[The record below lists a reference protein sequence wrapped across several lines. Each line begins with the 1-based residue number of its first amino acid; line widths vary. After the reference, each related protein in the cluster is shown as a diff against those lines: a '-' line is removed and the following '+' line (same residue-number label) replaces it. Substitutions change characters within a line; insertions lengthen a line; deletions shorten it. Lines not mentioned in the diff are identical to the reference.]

1 MTINVKAYANADDIL
16 IAWQPDTWSNDW
28 VGFQLERRNNI
39 TQQTTVLS
47 NRIPPKPGE
56 KPVADAGISSTQSP
70 FRRCIWTDH
79 SVIDTEN
86 VSYRVT
92 AMKNGANGTF
102 TPDPASVS
110 AWTAPTVA
118 SGDTG
123 GGLSAYFNR
132 GTLMS
137 QIVSRFVHGD
147 TSDASLRN
155 FVNGLSD
162 PANQARR
169 YLSGDALHEILAF
182 LHDAD
187 LRGSQVHAAIYEMND
202 EELVG
207 ALKPFGSRG
216 NVLLGNGS
224 ATKPNIA
231 GELSGAGLTV
241 KHRDLSNAGRSSPSV
256 HNKFVVESDAHGNAI
271 RVLTGSTNWTTTGL
285 CTQLNNVLIIENA
298 AIAKRYLDQWGKL
311 VAAGNAMPPALKAS
325 NSTPTSDSNISVYFA
340 ATNGEAEFK
349 PVLDLIKNA
358 KDGALFLMFMPG
370 QSPLL
375 SALLDRAQQNDVY
388 VRGVVSTMMA
398 SKNGDIVSVGGQV
411 VKSGAP
417 AQSFHDDVQ
426 LPHGVN
432 ATNEPSWADVEFSVS
447 QIRSAGMIAIVH
459 SKTIVIDPFSDNCAV
474 ITGSH
479 NFSVAASEKNDENLV
494 IIRGNKKL
502 AQAYALHING
512 VYDHYSWRGYLG
524 SGGNADQI
532 YSLDGWKPGGGKEQ
546 ELDFWMEEPVP
557 PRPTRAG
564 GGGGGGMV
572 QQAGSAGGAA
582 KKAAKKAPKKVAAA
596 KRTAKASVK
605 KSAKK
610 SSKKSAK
617 KSAKKSV
624 KKSAKKAKAKKPA
637 KAKTAK
643 KAKARKAKARKSKR

>member
-39 TQQTTVLS
+39 TQQTIVLS

-79 SVIDTEN
+79 SVVDTDN

-92 AMKNGANGTF
+92 AMKSGANGTF
-102 TPDPASVS
+102 TPDAASVS
-110 AWTAPTVA
+110 AWTTPAVA
-118 SGDTG
+118 SGDAG

-137 QIVSRFVHGD
+137 QIVSRFVKGD
-147 TSDASLRN
+147 TSDDSLRN
-155 FVNGLSD
+155 FVKGLSD

-298 AIAKRYLDQWGKL
+298 VIAKRYLDQWGRL

-325 NSTPTSDSNISVYFA
+325 NSTPTSDANISVYFA

-375 SALLDRAQQNDVY
+375 SALLDRAQQNDIY
-388 VRGVVSTMMA
+388 VRGVVSTMMP
-398 SKNGDIVSVGGQV
+398 SKNGNIVSVGGQV

-417 AQSFHDDVQ
+417 QQSFHDDVQ

-432 ATNEPSWADVEFSVS
+432 ATNEPSWADVEFSVQ
-447 QIRSAGMIAIVH
+447 QIRNAGMIAIVH
-459 SKTIVIDPFSDNCAV
+459 SKTIVVDPFSDNCAV

-494 IIRGNKKL
+494 IIRGNKQL

-524 SGGNADQI
+524 SGGNPDQI

-557 PRPTRAG
+557 PRPTRSG
-564 GGGGGGMV
+564 GGGAAR
-572 QQAGSAGGAA
+572 QPAAAGGASKKKSPNKAPKKAA
-582 KKAAKKAPKKVAAA
+582 KKAAKK
-596 KRTAKASVK
+596 
-605 KSAKK
+605 SAKTA
-610 SSKKSAK
+610 AK
-617 KSAKKSV
+617 KSAKKV
-624 KKSAKKAKAKKPA
+624 KAKKPA
-637 KAKTAK
+637 KAAKAKAKKTK
-643 KAKARKAKARKSKR
+643 KAKAKK

>member
-1 MTINVKAYANADDIL
+1 MTINVKAYANADDVL

-39 TQQTTVLS
+39 TQQSTVLS
-47 NRIPPKPGE
+47 NRIPPQPGE
-56 KPVADAGISSTQSP
+56 KPVADAGVSSMQSP

-79 SVIDTEN
+79 SVVDTDN

-92 AMKNGANGTF
+92 AMTGGANGTF
-102 TPDPASVS
+102 TPDAASVS
-110 AWTAPTVA
+110 VWTAPVVA
-118 SGDTG
+118 SGDAG

-147 TSDASLRN
+147 TSDDSLRN
-155 FVNGLSD
+155 FVKGLSD

-169 YLSGDALHEILAF
+169 YLSGDALHQILAF

-187 LRGSQVHAAIYEMND
+187 LRGNQVHAAIYEMND

-207 ALKPFGSRG
+207 ALKPFGKRG

-224 ATKPNIA
+224 ATKSNVA
-231 GELSGAGLTV
+231 DELDTAGLTV

-256 HNKFVVESDAHGNAI
+256 HNKFVVESDADGNAI

-285 CTQLNNVLIIENA
+285 CTQLNNVLIIENSV
-298 AIAKRYLDQWGKL
+298 IAKRFLDQWGKL
-311 VAAGNAMPPALKAS
+311 VADGNAMPPALKSS
-325 NSTPTSDSNISVYFA
+325 NSIPTNDGNISLYFA
-340 ATNGEAEFK
+340 ATNGEAEFQ

-375 SALLDRAQQNDVY
+375 EALLGRAQQNDIY

-398 SKNGDIVSVGGQV
+398 SKNGDIVSVGGEV

-426 LPHGVN
+426 LPHGVS
-432 ATNEPSWADVEFSVS
+432 ASNEPSWADVEFSVA
-447 QIRSAGMIAIVH
+447 QIRKAGMIAIVH
-459 SKTIVIDPFSDNCAV
+459 SKAIVIDPFSDDCAV

-479 NFSVAASEKNDENLV
+479 NFSASASQKNDENLV
-494 IIRGNKKL
+494 IVRGNKQL

-524 SGGNADQI
+524 SGGNPDQI

-557 PRPTRAG
+557 PRRSSG
-564 GGGGGGMV
+564 GGGGGAA
-572 QQAGSAGGAA
+572 QQLGTVAAAAGRRKAV
-582 KKAAKKAPKKVAAA
+582 KKAAKAPVKTPVKSPA
-596 KRTAKASVK
+596 KQ
-605 KSAKK
+605 
-610 SSKKSAK
+610 
-617 KSAKKSV
+617 
-624 KKSAKKAKAKKPA
+624 SAKKAKAKKPA
-637 KAKTAK
+637 KAAKAAKTKSKKSKAK
-643 KAKARKAKARKSKR
+643 KSAKKSKR

>member
-1 MTINVKAYANADDIL
+1 MTINVKAYANADDVL

-28 VGFQLERRNNI
+28 VGFQLERRNNT
-39 TQQTTVLS
+39 TQQSTVLS

-56 KPVADAGISSTQSP
+56 KPVADGGISSTQSP
-70 FRRCIWTDH
+70 FRRCIWADH
-79 SVIDTEN
+79 SVVDTDN

-92 AMKNGANGTF
+92 AMKDGANGTF
-102 TPDPASVS
+102 TLDSGS
-110 AWTAPTVA
+110 GSLWTAAVVA
-118 SGDTG
+118 SGDAG
-123 GGLSAYFNR
+123 GGLEAYFNR

-147 TSDASLRN
+147 ASDESLRN
-155 FVNGLSD
+155 FVKSLSD
-162 PANQARR
+162 PATQARR
-169 YLSGDALHEILAF
+169 YLSGDALHQILAF

-187 LRGSQVHAAIYEMND
+187 RRGSQLHAAIYEMND
-202 EELVG
+202 EELVS

-216 NVLLGNGS
+216 NVLIGNGT
-224 ATKPNIA
+224 ATKANIA

-298 AIAKRYLDQWGKL
+298 AIAKRFLDQWNKL
-311 VAAGNAMPPALKAS
+311 VAAGNAMPPALKATNS
-325 NSTPTSDSNISVYFA
+325 NPTSDGNITVYFA

-358 KDGALFLMFMPG
+358 KEGALFLMFMPG

-375 SALLDRAQQNDVY
+375 EALLDRAQQNDIY

-398 SKNGDIVSVGGQV
+398 SKNGDIVSVGGEV

-417 AQSFHDDVQ
+417 KQSFHDDVQ
-426 LPHGVN
+426 LPHGVD
-432 ATNEPSWADVEFSVS
+432 AQNEPSWADVEFSVN
-447 QIRSAGMIAIVH
+447 QIHTAGMIAIVH
-459 SKTIVIDPFSDNCAV
+459 SKAIVIDPFSDNCAV

-494 IIRGNKKL
+494 IVRGNKKL

-512 VYDHYSWRGYLG
+512 VYDHYSWRGFLG
-524 SGGNADQI
+524 SGGNPDQI

-557 PRPTRAG
+557 PRRNGAG
-564 GGGGGGMV
+564 
-572 QQAGSAGGAA
+572 AGPSGAGAVAVKKKNVA
-582 KKAAKKAPKKVAAA
+582 KKAAKKSP
-596 KRTAKASVK
+596 
-605 KSAKK
+605 
-610 SSKKSAK
+610 
-617 KSAKKSV
+617 KKSV
-624 KKSAKKAKAKKPA
+624 KKSAATSKAKKAA
-637 KAKTAK
+637 KATKSKKKTTAKKTKAK
-643 KAKARKAKARKSKR
+643 KAKTKK

>member
-28 VGFQLERRNNI
+28 VGFQVERRNNI

-47 NRIPPKPGE
+47 NRIPPTPGQ
-56 KPVADAGISSTQSP
+56 KPVADGGISSAQSP

-79 SVIDTEN
+79 SVVDTDN

-92 AMKNGANGTF
+92 AMKNAANGTF
-102 TPDPASVS
+102 ILDAGSAS
-110 AWTAPTVA
+110 AWTAPAVA
-118 SGDTG
+118 SGDAG

-147 TSDASLRN
+147 TSDDVLRN
-155 FVNGLSD
+155 FVKGLSD

-169 YLSGDALHEILAF
+169 YLSGDALHEILQF

-216 NVLLGNGS
+216 SVLLGNGS
-224 ATKPNIA
+224 ATRPNIA

-241 KHRDLSNAGRSSPSV
+241 KHRDLSNAGKSSPSV

-298 AIAKRYLDQWGKL
+298 VIAKRYLDQWNKL
-311 VAAGNAMPPALKAS
+311 AADGNAMPPALKAS
-325 NSTPTSDSNISVYFA
+325 NSIPTTDSNISVYFA
-340 ATNGEAEFK
+340 ASNGEAEFK

-375 SALLDRAQQNDVY
+375 SALLDRAQQNDIY
-388 VRGVVSTMMA
+388 VRGVVSTVMT
-398 SKNGDIVSVGGQV
+398 SKNGDIASVGGEV

-417 AQSFHDDVQ
+417 KQDFHDDVQ
-426 LPHGVN
+426 LPHGVT
-432 ATNEPSWADVEFSVS
+432 AANEPSWADVEFSVA
-447 QIRSAGMIAIVH
+447 QIRKAGMIAIVH
-459 SKTIVIDPFSDNCAV
+459 SKVIVIDPFSDNCAV

-524 SGGNADQI
+524 SGGNPDQI

-557 PRPTRAG
+557 PRRG
-564 GGGGGGMV
+564 GGGGGG
-572 QQAGSAGGAA
+572 GSGGAA
-582 KKAAKKAPKKVAAA
+582 QQPGAGAGTAKKKVVKK
-596 KRTAKASVK
+596 TAKK
-605 KSAKK
+605 P
-610 SSKKSAK
+610 AK

-637 KAKTAK
+637 KAAKAKAK
-643 KAKARKAKARKSKR
+643 KAKTKKAKKSKAKKSKR

>member
-47 NRIPPKPGE
+47 NRIPPKPGQ

-79 SVIDTEN
+79 SVVDTEN

-92 AMKNGANGTF
+92 AMKGGANGTF
-102 TPDPASVS
+102 TPDAASVS
-110 AWTAPTVA
+110 AWTTPAVA
-118 SGDTG
+118 SGDAG

-137 QIVSRFVHGD
+137 QIVSRFVKGD
-147 TSDASLRN
+147 TSDDSLRN
-155 FVNGLSD
+155 FVKGLSD

-298 AIAKRYLDQWGKL
+298 VIAKRYLDQWGKL
-311 VAAGNAMPPALKAS
+311 VAAGNAMPPALKTS
-325 NSTPTSDSNISVYFA
+325 NSSPTSDSNISVFFA

-358 KDGALFLMFMPG
+358 KGGALFLMFMPG

-375 SALLDRAQQNDVY
+375 DSLLDRAQQNDIY
-388 VRGVVSTMMA
+388 VRGVVSTMMP
-398 SKNGDIVSVGGQV
+398 SKNGNIVSVGGEV

-417 AQSFHDDVQ
+417 QQSFHDDVQ
-426 LPHGVN
+426 LPHGVS
-432 ATNEPSWADVEFSVS
+432 ATNEPSWADVEFSVQ
-447 QIRSAGMIAIVH
+447 QIRNAGMIAIVH

-494 IIRGNKKL
+494 IIRGNKQL

-524 SGGNADQI
+524 SGGNPDQI

-557 PRPTRAG
+557 PRATGSG
-564 GGGGGGMV
+564 GGGGAA
-572 QQAGSAGGAA
+572 QQPSAAAGASTKTAV
-582 KKAAKKAPKKVAAA
+582 KKTSKKAPKK
-596 KRTAKASVK
+596 
-605 KSAKK
+605 SAKK
-610 SSKKSAK
+610 VAKTSAK
-617 KSAKKSV
+617 KSAKKARKPAKAAKA
-624 KKSAKKAKAKKPA
+624 KKTKAKTTKKTKAKKAKPKKAKAKK
-637 KAKTAK
+637 
-643 KAKARKAKARKSKR
+643 

>member
-1 MTINVKAYANADDIL
+1 
-16 IAWQPDTWSNDW
+16 
-28 VGFQLERRNNI
+28 
-39 TQQTTVLS
+39 
-47 NRIPPKPGE
+47 
-56 KPVADAGISSTQSP
+56 
-70 FRRCIWTDH
+70 
-79 SVIDTEN
+79 
-86 VSYRVT
+86 
-92 AMKNGANGTF
+92 
-102 TPDPASVS
+102 
-110 AWTAPTVA
+110 
-118 SGDTG
+118 
-123 GGLSAYFNR
+123 
-132 GTLMS
+132 
-137 QIVSRFVHGD
+137 
-147 TSDASLRN
+147 
-155 FVNGLSD
+155 
-162 PANQARR
+162 
-169 YLSGDALHEILAF
+169 
-182 LHDAD
+182 
-187 LRGSQVHAAIYEMND
+187 MND
-202 EELVG
+202 GELVG

-285 CTQLNNVLIIENA
+285 CTQLKNVLIIENA
-298 AIAKRYLDQWGKL
+298 VIAKRYLDQWGKL
-311 VAAGNAMPPALKAS
+311 VAAGNAMPPALKTS
-325 NSTPTSDSNISVYFA
+325 NSSPTSDSNISVFFA

-375 SALLDRAQQNDVY
+375 DALLVRAQQSDIY

-398 SKNGDIVSVGGQV
+398 SKSGDIVSVGGEV

-417 AQSFHDDVQ
+417 KQSFHDDVQ
-426 LPHGVN
+426 LPHGVS
-432 ATNEPSWADVEFSVS
+432 ATNEPSWADVEFSVQ
-447 QIRSAGMIAIVH
+447 QIRNAGMIAIVH

-494 IIRGNKKL
+494 IIHGNKQL

-524 SGGNADQI
+524 SGGNPDQI

-557 PRPTRAG
+557 PRPTRSG
-564 GGGGGGMV
+564 
-572 QQAGSAGGAA
+572 GSAAQQPSAA
-582 KKAAKKAPKKVAAA
+582 
-596 KRTAKASVK
+596 
-605 KSAKK
+605 
-610 SSKKSAK
+610 
-617 KSAKKSV
+617 
-624 KKSAKKAKAKKPA
+624 
-637 KAKTAK
+637 
-643 KAKARKAKARKSKR
+643 

>member
-1 MTINVKAYANADDIL
+1 MTISVKAYANADDVL
-16 IAWQPDTWSNDW
+16 IAWQPDTWSNGW

-39 TQQTTVLS
+39 TQQSIVLS
-47 NRIPPKPGE
+47 NRIPPQPGQ

-79 SVIDTEN
+79 SVVDTDN
-86 VSYRVT
+86 VSYQVT

-110 AWTAPTVA
+110 AWTAAAVA
-118 SGDTG
+118 SGEAG

-147 TSDASLRN
+147 TSDDTLRN
-155 FVNGLSD
+155 FVKSLSD
-162 PANQARR
+162 PSTPARR
-169 YLSGDALHEILAF
+169 YLSGDALHQILAF

-207 ALKPFGSRG
+207 ALKPFGKRG
-216 NVLLGNGS
+216 SVLLGNGS

-231 GELSGAGLTV
+231 VELSGAGLTV

-256 HNKFVVESDAHGNAI
+256 HNKYVVESDAQGNAI

-298 AIAKRYLDQWGKL
+298 VIAKRYLDQWGKL

-325 NSTPTSDSNISVYFA
+325 NSNPTSDGEISVYFA
-340 ATNGEAEFK
+340 ATNGEAEFT
-349 PVLDLIKNA
+349 PVLDLLKNA

-375 SALLDRAQQNDVY
+375 DALLDRAQQNDIY

-398 SKNGDIVSVGGQV
+398 SKNGDIVSVGGEV

-417 AQSFHDDVQ
+417 KQSFHDDVQ
-426 LPHGVN
+426 LPKGVQ
-432 ATNEPSWADVEFSVS
+432 ATNQPSWADVEFSVS
-447 QIRSAGMIAIVH
+447 QMRSAGMIAIVH

-479 NFSVAASEKNDENLV
+479 NFSVAASQKNDENLV
-494 IIRGNKKL
+494 IVRGNKKL

-524 SGGNADQI
+524 SGGNPDQI

-557 PRPTRAG
+557 PRRGGGVGAGPGAG
-564 GGGGGGMV
+564 GGADNGNKAV
-572 QQAGSAGGAA
+572 
-582 KKAAKKAPKKVAAA
+582 KKAAKNPPKNPP
-596 KRTAKASVK
+596 
-605 KSAKK
+605 KK
-610 SSKKSAK
+610 SSKKSPKKSAKTPKAK
-617 KSAKKSV
+617 KSAKGAKSKA
-624 KKSAKKAKAKKPA
+624 KKAGAKKAGAKKAKAS
-637 KAKTAK
+637 
-643 KAKARKAKARKSKR
+643 KARVKKSKR

>member
-16 IAWQPDTWSNDW
+16 IAWQPGTWSNDW

-79 SVIDTEN
+79 SVVDTDN

-92 AMKNGANGTF
+92 AMNNGANGTF

-118 SGDTG
+118 SGDAG

-137 QIVSRFVHGD
+137 QIVSRFVKGNTTD
-147 TSDASLRN
+147 DALRN
-155 FVNGLSD
+155 FVKGLSD

-169 YLSGDALHEILAF
+169 YLSGDALHEILGF

-231 GELSGAGLTV
+231 GELSSAGLTV

-298 AIAKRYLDQWGKL
+298 VIAKRYLDQWGKL
-311 VAAGNAMPPALKAS
+311 VAAGNAMPAALKAS
-325 NSTPTSDSNISVYFA
+325 NSSPTNDSNISVYFA

-375 SALLDRAQQNDVY
+375 SALLDRAQQNDMY
-388 VRGVVSTMMA
+388 VRGVVSTMMP
-398 SKNGDIVSVGGQV
+398 SKNGNIVSVGGQV

-447 QIRSAGMIAIVH
+447 QIRNAGMIAIVH
-459 SKTIVIDPFSDNCAV
+459 SKTIVIDPFSDDCAV

-557 PRPTRAG
+557 PRPARVG
-564 GGGGGGMV
+564 G
-572 QQAGSAGGAA
+572 AGSGGAA
-582 KKAAKKAPKKVAAA
+582 QQPNTAGRAAKKRAVKKTPKKAAKKPTKRAAA
-596 KRTAKASVK
+596 KAST
-605 KSAKK
+605 
-610 SSKKSAK
+610 
-617 KSAKKSV
+617 KKSV
-624 KKSAKKAKAKKPA
+624 KKSPKKAKAKKPVKAKAKTTKKAKAKKAKAKK
-637 KAKTAK
+637 
-643 KAKARKAKARKSKR
+643 

>member
-1 MTINVKAYANADDIL
+1 MTINVKAYANADDVL
-16 IAWQPDTWSNDW
+16 IAWQPETWSNDW
-28 VGFQLERRNNI
+28 VGFQLERRNNT
-39 TQQTTVLS
+39 TQQSTILS

-56 KPVADAGISSTQSP
+56 KPVADGGISSTQSP

-79 SVIDTEN
+79 SVVDTDN

-92 AMKNGANGTF
+92 AMKDGANGTF
-102 TPDPASVS
+102 ILDPGSES
-110 AWTAPTVA
+110 LWTAAVVA
-118 SGDTG
+118 SGDAG
-123 GGLSAYFNR
+123 GGLEAYFNR

-137 QIVSRFVHGD
+137 QIVSRFVHD
-147 TSDASLRN
+147 VISDDSLRN
-155 FVNGLSD
+155 FVKSLSD
-162 PANQARR
+162 PATQARR
-169 YLSGDALHEILAF
+169 YLAGDALHQILGF

-187 LRGSQVHAAIYEMND
+187 RRGSQLHAAIYEMND
-202 EELVG
+202 EELVS

-216 NVLLGNGS
+216 NVLIGNGT
-224 ATKPNIA
+224 ATKENIA
-231 GELSGAGLTV
+231 GELSGAGLKV
-241 KHRDLSNAGRSSPSV
+241 EHRDLSNAGRSSPSV

-298 AIAKRYLDQWGKL
+298 VIAKRYLDQWNKL
-311 VAAGNAMPPALKAS
+311 VAAGNAMPPALKATNS
-325 NSTPTSDSNISVYFA
+325 NPTSDSNITVYFA

-375 SALLDRAQQNDVY
+375 EALLDRAQQNDIY

-398 SKNGDIVSVGGQV
+398 SKNGDIVSVGGEV

-417 AQSFHDDVQ
+417 KQSFHDDVQ
-426 LPHGVN
+426 LPDGVDPQ
-432 ATNEPSWADVEFSVS
+432 NEPSWADVEFSVA
-447 QIRSAGMIAIVH
+447 QIHKAGMIAIVH

-494 IIRGNKKL
+494 IVRGNKKL
-502 AQAYALHING
+502 AQAYALQING
-512 VYDHYSWRGYLG
+512 VYDHYSWRGFLS
-524 SGGNADQI
+524 SGGNPDQI

-557 PRPTRAG
+557 PRRNGAG
-564 GGGGGGMV
+564 
-572 QQAGSAGGAA
+572 AGQSGAGAA
-582 KKAAKKAPKKVAAA
+582 ATKKEKVAKKSPKKSSE
-596 KRTAKASVK
+596 KSPK
-605 KSAKK
+605 KSAAK
-610 SSKKSAK
+610 S
-617 KSAKKSV
+617 
-624 KKSAKKAKAKKPA
+624 KAKKPA
-637 KAKTAK
+637 KASKSKKKTTAK
-643 KAKARKAKARKSKR
+643 KTKAKAKAR